1 MWDKIN
7 SCIWREVIKK
17 NIYMLGYILIS
28 IFKDILGIFFK
39 IFSGKF

>member
-17 NIYMLGYILIS
+17 MIYMYILIS
-28 IFKDILGIFFK
+28 LFKDILGIFFK